1 MFGRGKGS
9 KASEGDLAAQ
19 VIEWRR
25 WLHENAERS
34 YEEHETTDYVA
45 SVLEDMGLK
54 VHRFDMGTGLW
65 CDVPAADGA
74 SSKDVVG
81 LRADIDALPMA
92 EDTGLDF
99 ASANEGVSHACGH
112 DAHTAMLL
120 GAASLLVADPPP
132 QPVRLIFQPAEETQ
146 PGGAKKCVEEGVTD
160 GLTQLMGLH
169 CDPHRPTGEVGVIA
183 GPITSSNANFGIT
196 VTSSGGHTARPHETG
211 DTIFAAAQIVTGLTA
226 ALDRRVDPRAGAVLT
241 FGSINGGS
249 AVNVI
254 PAKVEMWGTLRSAK
268 RDVWE
273 IGEELVTTSVASIA
287 ATFGVEAEVTYT
299 QGPPPVINDEECAER
314 ARAAVVSV
322 FGEEGVGTAEQSSGG
337 DDFSWYLD
345 SVPGVYLRFGV
356 HSGKGEETDLHHP
369 GFLLDEDALA
379 DGARLFDAFAR
390 G

>member
-1 MFGRGKGS
+1 M
-9 KASEGDLAAQ
+9 
-19 VIEWRR
+19 
-25 WLHENAERS
+25 
-34 YEEHETTDYVA
+34 
-45 SVLEDMGLK
+45 
-54 VHRFDMGTGLW
+54 
-65 CDVPAADGA
+65 
-74 SSKDVVG
+74 
-81 LRADIDALPMA
+81 
-92 EDTGLDF
+92 
-99 ASANEGVSHACGH
+99 
-112 DAHTAMLL
+112 
-120 GAASLLVADPPP
+120 
-132 QPVRLIFQPAEETQ
+132 
-146 PGGAKKCVEEGVTD
+146 
-160 GLTQLMGLH
+160 
-169 CDPHRPTGEVGVIA
+169 
-183 GPITSSNANFGIT
+183 
-196 VTSSGGHTARPHETG
+196 
-211 DTIFAAAQIVTGLTA
+211 
-226 ALDRRVDPRAGAVLT
+226 LT